1 MDAGSV
7 RGCMGSTTTAHPL
20 YQLVVASGMLAARDR
35 RFAPLRPEELEKLD
49 VEISV
54 LTHPESVDSYQDFVL
69 GEEGVVLEMNG
80 RNAVFLPEVPVKYN
94 WNREQM
100 LSRLA
105 FKAGLSGDAWK
116 NGASLK
122 TFRTQSF
129 SAPYAVTE

>member
-1 MDAGSV
+1 
-7 RGCMGSTTTAHPL
+7 
-20 YQLVVASGMLAARDR
+20 MLHVKSFLDEQ
-35 RFAPLRPEELEKLD
+35 EELEKLD